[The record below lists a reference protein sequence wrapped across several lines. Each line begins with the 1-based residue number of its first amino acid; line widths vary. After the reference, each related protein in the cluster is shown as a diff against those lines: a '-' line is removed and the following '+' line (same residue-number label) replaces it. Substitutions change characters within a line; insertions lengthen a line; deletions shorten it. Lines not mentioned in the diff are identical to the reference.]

1 MIKVAHHATFF
12 VALNVIIRSSNEP
25 VRRRSKN
32 MANERIIKV
41 TGKGNLKIKPDMTR
55 ITITLEGQNKE
66 YDKTLAQSSRD
77 TEALKDILEK
87 QGFDRTA
94 VRTLMFNID
103 TKYESYQAW
112 DKSWKE
118 RFVGYEF
125 KHMVKVEFDS
135 DNERLGKILYAL
147 ANAKDIHPDFRL
159 SYTVKDP
166 EASKNALLGKA
177 VADAR
182 AKAEVLT
189 VAAGA
194 SLKDVKSIDYSWS
207 EFQFEFTPMHKSMVC
222 NNAMPDGAGSLDMDI
237 EPDDIEVSDTVTVV
251 WEIG

>member
-1 MIKVAHHATFF
+1 MT
-12 VALNVIIRSSNEP
+12 
-25 VRRRSKN
+25 
-32 MANERIIKV
+32 NERIIKV

-87 QGFDRTA
+87 QGIDRTA
-94 VRTLMFNID
+94 VKTLMFNVD
-103 TKYESYQAW
+103 TKYEGYQAW

-125 KHMVKVEFDS
+125 KHVVKVEFDS
-135 DNERLGKILYAL
+135 DNKRLGKILYAL

-166 EASKNALLGKA
+166 EASKNQLLGKA
-177 VADAR
+177 VADAK

-189 VAAGA
+189 MAAGV
-194 SLKDVKSIDYSWS
+194 SLKDIKNIDYSWG
-207 EFQFEFTPMHKSMVC
+207 EIQFECAPMHRDMFC
-222 NNAMPDGAGSLDMDI
+222 NKVMADGAGAFDMDI
-237 EPDDIEVSDTVTVV
+237 EPDDISVSDTVTVA

>member
-1 MIKVAHHATFF
+1 MT
-12 VALNVIIRSSNEP
+12 
-25 VRRRSKN
+25 
-32 MANERIIKV
+32 NERMIKV

-66 YDKTLAQSSRD
+66 YDKTIAQSSKD

-87 QGFDRTA
+87 QGIDRTA
-94 VRTLMFNID
+94 VKTLMFNID

-125 KHMVKVEFDS
+125 KHVVKVEFDS
-135 DNERLGKILYAL
+135 DNKRLGRILYAL

-166 EASKNALLGKA
+166 EASKNQLLGKA
-177 VADAR
+177 VADAK

-189 VAAGA
+189 KAAGV
-194 SLKDVKSIDYSWS
+194 SLKDIKNIDYSWG
-207 EFQFEFTPMHKSMVC
+207 EIQFEYAPMNRDMFC
-222 NNAMPDGAGSLDMDI
+222 NKIMAPDAGSFDMDI
-237 EPDDIEVSDTVTVV
+237 EPDDISVSDTVTVV

>member
-1 MIKVAHHATFF
+1 MT
-12 VALNVIIRSSNEP
+12 
-25 VRRRSKN
+25 
-32 MANERIIKV
+32 NERMIKV

-66 YDKTLAQSSRD
+66 YDKTIAQSSKD

-87 QGFDRTA
+87 QGIDRTA
-94 VRTLMFNID
+94 VKTLMFNID

-125 KHMVKVEFDS
+125 KHVVKVEFDS
-135 DNERLGKILYAL
+135 DNKRLGRILYAL

-166 EASKNALLGKA
+166 EASKNQLLGKA
-177 VADAR
+177 VADAK
-182 AKAEVLT
+182 AKAEMLT
-189 VAAGA
+189 KAAGV
-194 SLKDVKSIDYSWS
+194 SLKDIKNIDYSWG
-207 EFQFEFTPMHKSMVC
+207 EIQFEYAPMNRDMFC
-222 NNAMPDGAGSLDMDI
+222 NKIMAPDAGSFDMDI
-237 EPDDIEVSDTVTVV
+237 EPDDISVSDTVTVV

>member
-1 MIKVAHHATFF
+1 MT
-12 VALNVIIRSSNEP
+12 
-25 VRRRSKN
+25 
-32 MANERIIKV
+32 NERIIKV

-66 YDKTLAQSSRD
+66 YAMTLTQSSKD

-87 QGFDRTA
+87 QGFDRTD
-94 VRTLMFNID
+94 VKTLMFNVD
-103 TKYESYQAW
+103 TRYESYQAR

-135 DNERLGKILYAL
+135 DNDRLGKILYAL

-166 EASKNALLGKA
+166 EASKNELLGKA
-177 VADAR
+177 VADAK
-182 AKAEVLT
+182 AKAEVLST
-189 VAAGA
+189 AAGVNLN
-194 SLKDVKSIDYSWS
+194 SIKNIDYSWG
-207 EFQFEFTPMHKSMVC
+207 EIQFEYTPMHRDMICSK
-222 NNAMPDGAGSLDMDI
+222 AMPDGTGSFDMNI

>member
-1 MIKVAHHATFF
+1 MT
-12 VALNVIIRSSNEP
+12 
-25 VRRRSKN
+25 
-32 MANERIIKV
+32 NERIIKV

-87 QGFDRTA
+87 QGIDRTA
-94 VRTLMFNID
+94 VKTLMFNID
-103 TKYESYQAW
+103 TKYEGYQAW

-125 KHMVKVEFDS
+125 KHVVKVEFDS
-135 DNERLGKILYAL
+135 DNKRLGKILYAL

-166 EASKNALLGKA
+166 EASKNQLLGKA
-177 VADAR
+177 VADAK

-189 VAAGA
+189 KAAGV
-194 SLKDVKSIDYSWS
+194 SLKDIKNIDYSWG
-207 EFQFEFTPMHKSMVC
+207 EIQFEYAPMNRNMFC
-222 NNAMPDGAGSLDMDI
+222 NKIMADGAGAFDMDI
-237 EPDDIEVSDTVTVV
+237 EPDDISVSDTVTVV

>member
-1 MIKVAHHATFF
+1 MT
-12 VALNVIIRSSNEP
+12 
-25 VRRRSKN
+25 
-32 MANERIIKV
+32 NERIIKV

-66 YDKTLAQSSRD
+66 YAKTLAQSSRD

-87 QGFDRTA
+87 QGIDRTA
-94 VRTLMFNID
+94 VKTLMFNID
-103 TKYESYQAW
+103 TKYESYQTW

-135 DNERLGKILYAL
+135 DNERLGRILYSL

-166 EASKNALLGKA
+166 EASKNQLLGKA
-177 VADAR
+177 VADAK

-189 VAAGA
+189 KAAGV
-194 SLKDVKSIDYSWS
+194 SLKDIKNIDYSWG
-207 EFQFEFTPMHKSMVC
+207 EIQFEYAPMNRDMFC
-222 NNAMPDGAGSLDMDI
+222 NKIMSDGAGAFDMDI
-237 EPDDIEVSDTVTVV
+237 EPDDISVSDTVTVV

>member
-1 MIKVAHHATFF
+1 MT
-12 VALNVIIRSSNEP
+12 
-25 VRRRSKN
+25 
-32 MANERIIKV
+32 NERMIKV

-94 VRTLMFNID
+94 VKTLMFNID
-103 TKYESYQAW
+103 TRYESYQAR

-135 DNERLGKILYAL
+135 DNKRLGRILYAL

-166 EASKNALLGKA
+166 EASKNQLLGKA
-177 VADAR
+177 VADAK
-182 AKAEVLT
+182 AKAEFLT
-189 VAAGA
+189 MAAGV
-194 SLKDVKSIDYSWS
+194 SLKDIKNIDYSWG
-207 EFQFEFTPMHKSMVC
+207 EIQFECAPMNRDMFC
-222 NNAMPDGAGSLDMDI
+222 NKVMADGAGAFDMDI
-237 EPDDIEVSDTVTVV
+237 EPDDISVSDTVTVV
-251 WEIG
+251 WEIE